1 MGLLSHL
8 RKWKRRSHKLIEA
21 SLHAAALLL
30 VQLPF
35 LHADAFS
42 SCSCLFFMQ
51 VPSLS
56 YSCLFF
62 MQVPS
67 LSYSCLFFMQLCFLH
82 AAAFSYSAY
91 PCKVSWSPDQFAT
104 VDISSCSLRSCTC
117 DCLHATS
124 RYALLSFTSYQMS
137 RFSGLPPP
145 CSLTGQGFTTTKI
158 CCCWQSQVSI
168 FNVQIWGKHSR
179 SHGERM
185 TIRH

>member
-8 RKWKRRSHKLIEA
+8 RKWKRRSQKLIEA

-42 SCSCLFFMQ
+42 SC
-51 VPSLS
+51 
-56 YSCLFF
+56 SCLFF

-137 RFSGLPPP
+137 RFSRLPPP
-145 CSLTGQGFTTTKI
+145 RSLTGQGFTTAKI

-168 FNVQIWGKHSR
+168 FTTNMG
-179 SHGERM
+179 
-185 TIRH
+185 